1 MNAAA
6 PVMLPKKK
14 AGAHQTMRHQD
25 ETRGKKTFVQASS
38 KSTSCACDG
47 SCPRCQTKNGSLNV
61 SKSNDSAEIQADLVA
76 HKIMQM
82 PAQENLTLSQSN
94 HSSEIIQRKC
104 DSCKDGEEKIQ
115 RKVLP
120 SSGEIPT
127 QSPTHVKNALGSG
140 GKPLDGGTR
149 NFFESRFDRDFS
161 NVRVHTGAAA
171 EKSARDLD
179 AKAYTLGH
187 NVVFGAKQFV
197 PATHEGRSLLAH
209 ELTHVIQQS
218 GGGKPSHSQSL
229 PEQNTP
235 VNNQALQRNT
245 GENTITSNISSVNA
259 TAIHRACGS
268 AEIGEPSGCV
278 TSTGDVSGLRYL
290 FQVNCDDFAIGNEE
304 DLRMDTA
311 QIQAG
316 DTVDI
321 HGLASS
327 DGDAVFNMNL
337 SCARALRARAVVE
350 SVLSARGIS
359 ATINVFNHG
368 ATPGDV
374 TQQRSVV
381 VSITRGTPA
390 LPPPAPIPATPS
402 TPAAPTFPSTP
413 QDCTPPQTRRSAS
426 GCTPNPGG
434 SGLPEVGGTHTESHP
449 FEPCDLTEAQ
459 VASSPNWCVDR
470 QQAHGGE
477 VCYREIPTVSRGPGR
492 QFCYSENCCH
502 NSADAVS
509 VVDTTSPGS
518 GSCCETNNWAVPGHV
533 WDDVVP
539 EFFDDPCRVTRDITG
554 FDPCPRMAPPWRR
567 GP

>member
-1 MNAAA
+1 MNAA
-6 PVMLPKKK
+6 PSVIMPKKK
-14 AGAHQTMRHQD
+14 AGAHRTMKHQG
-25 ETRGKKTFVQASS
+25 ETRGKKTFVHASS
-38 KSTSCACDG
+38 QPASCACGG
-47 SCPRCQTKNGSLNV
+47 SCPRCQTKANSLNV
-61 SKSNDSAEIQADLVA
+61 SKPNDSAEIQAEQVA

-82 PAQENLTLSQSN
+82 PTRGGMAISQNKNSDN
-94 HSSEIIQRKC
+94 VIQRNC
-104 DSCKDGEEKIQ
+104 DSCKDEEEKIQ
-115 RKVLP
+115 RKALP
-120 SSGEIPT
+120 SSGGIPS
-127 QSPTHVKNALGSG
+127 QSPAHVKNALGSG
-140 GKPLDGGTR
+140 GKPLDSGTR

-161 NVRVHTGAAA
+161 NVRVHTGTAA
-171 EKSARDLD
+171 EKSSRDFD

-187 NVVFGAKQFV
+187 NIVFGASQFA
-197 PATHEGRSLLAH
+197 PETHMGRSLLAH
-209 ELTHVIQQS
+209 ELTHVIQQN
-218 GGGKPSHSQSL
+218 GGGQPSQK
-229 PEQNTP
+229 
-235 VNNQALQRNT
+235 QALSERNASDQEQQRSINDD
-245 GENTITSNISSVNA
+245 TITSNITSVNA
-259 TAIHRACGS
+259 ASIHRACGS
-268 AEIGEPSGCV
+268 ADIGEPTGCI
-278 TSTGDVSGLRYL
+278 TSTGDVNGLRYL
-290 FQVNCDDFAIGNEE
+290 FQMNCDDFAVGNEA
-304 DLRMDTA
+304 DLRMDAT

-337 SCARALRARAVVE
+337 SCARALRAKAVIE

-359 ATINVFNHG
+359 ATIQVFNHG
-368 ATPGDV
+368 ATAGDV

-381 VSITRGTPA
+381 VSITRSTPA
-390 LPPPAPIPATPS
+390 LPPSAPTPATPS

-413 QDCTPPQTRRSAS
+413 LDCTPSQTRRSAS